1 MNERPILWWYAVG
14 EQKFGPYSEAQ
25 LRELAQT
32 GHIQR
37 DDLVW
42 HHGLEGWVP
51 APSIA
56 DLLPAQLP
64 PRPQPA
70 SAQNTSTPTAALP
83 EQPPQEEALWHTAPA
98 WQQATL
104 PAAATTTAADAASA
118 DPMALFVG
126 NNYAFY
132 ARRWAESDR
141 MFGGLISWNWAAF
154 FFSLPW
160 LAYRKMYGHCAV
172 IIAAGLLAMGTAQVM
187 QIPIEKLSQWQ
198 ANIAPIVCL
207 LMGLFSNWMYRRHAE
222 RKVRQIMATH
232 SDPRQAAQQLVQQ
245 GGGSLNAALTVVSL
259 AFVAS
264 FLVAEVIARF
274 MGGTPL

>member
-51 APSIA
+51 APSIEG
-56 DLLPAQLP
+56 LLPALLP

-70 SAQNTSTPTAALP
+70 AAPAEALP
-83 EQPPQEEALWHTAPA
+83 EEEQPLPNEAPWHAAPA
-98 WQQATL
+98 WQQAGQ
-104 PAAATTTAADAASA
+104 PAAAAATAAA

-172 IIAAGLLAMGTAQVM
+172 IVAAGLLVMGTAQVL
-187 QIPIEKLSQWQ
+187 QIPLEKLSQWQ

-222 RKVRQIMATH
+222 RKVRQILAAH
-232 SDPRQAAQQLVQQ
+232 SDPQQAAQQLAQQ
-245 GGGSLNAALTVVSL
+245 GGGSLNAALAVVSM

-264 FLVAEVIARF
+264 FLVAEVIARL
-274 MGGTPL
+274 MGSAPL